1 MAADESERAGGGN
14 AGLAV
19 FSGASR
25 EGGAYNPSMPAIALP
40 KLAQT
45 IAEEV
50 ATLPE
55 EKQFSVMDYVMFMK
69 QRVEE
74 NGDAA
79 WERIFKDEKKMD
91 RFAAWAEKAL
101 KEEPVEELD
110 FSKL

>member
-1 MAADESERAGGGN
+1 MAADESERAGRGN
-14 AGLAV
+14 AGLVV
-19 FSGASR
+19 FSGASQ
-25 EGGAYNPSMPAIALP
+25 ELGAYNPPMPAIALP

-55 EKQFSVMDYVMFMK
+55 DKQCSVMDYVMFMK

-79 WERIFKDEKKMD
+79 WERITNDPRPRPKLQAFME
-91 RFAAWAEKAL
+91 AAMAEGS
-101 KEEPVEELD
+101 EPLD
-110 FSKL
+110 LSKF

>member
-1 MAADESERAGGGN
+1 MAADESEREGGGN

-19 FSGASR
+19 FLGASLER
-25 EGGAYNPSMPAIALP
+25 GAYNLSMPAIALP

-55 EKQFSVMDYVMFMK
+55 EKQFSVIDYVMFMK

-79 WERIFKDEKKMD
+79 WERIIGDPRPRPKLRAFMQ
-91 RFAAWAEKAL
+91 ASLAEGS
-101 KEEPVEELD
+101 EPLD
-110 FSKL
+110 LSKL